1 MNVMLITA
9 FVAVMLVPMGT
20 AWIIALGKAPVRI
33 AYRQL
38 IAALT
43 IEAVLA
49 VAIHVWFY
57 STLSSVN
64 VLGVCGYGLIYAIAL
79 VANSSVIARAI
90 EYINSNHDKIE
101 PPKAPKLTK
110 FKNSNLR

>member
-1 MNVMLITA
+1 MNVALITA
-9 FVAVMLVPMGT
+9 FVAFMLIPMST

-57 STLSSVN
+57 STLSRVD
-64 VLGVCGYGLIYAIAL
+64 VFGVFGYGLIYAIAL
-79 VANSSVIARAI
+79 VTNSSVIAHAI
-90 EYINSNHDKIE
+90 EYINSNHDEIE

-110 FKNSNLR
+110 FKNRNLR